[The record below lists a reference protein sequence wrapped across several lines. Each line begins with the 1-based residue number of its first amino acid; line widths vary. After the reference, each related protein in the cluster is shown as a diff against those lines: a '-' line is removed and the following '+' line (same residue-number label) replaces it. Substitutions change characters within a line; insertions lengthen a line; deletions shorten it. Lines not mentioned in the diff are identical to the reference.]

1 MFAASWAFM
10 LSGWRINE
18 KDLPLKILNFGGFQQ
33 IKRRNPFGIWITPY
47 YAEDSISDSAHHRK
61 PLLLACTWISN
72 DKKQNRYFPGPDSGR
87 QAAMVWLQRW
97 NQLKKKKN
105 RIRSSKY
112 FPLLD
117 RRRGGDCDFR
127 GGATRRRTQGH
138 KNHRP
143 PKKMLREKK
152 LQVVRIL
159 AGGKVEARVVSNR
172 QLFLSI
178 TNSSTNCSFL
188 VDTTS
193 HHGEFVSDHL
203 KNCNHSQFWF
213 RNLPFFLSFIK
224 QVDHPV
230 YQTLA
235 FSPKGD
241 FLVYTAEALWET
253 WWWRS

>member
-47 YAEDSISDSAHHRK
+47 YAEDSISDSAI
-61 PLLLACTWISN
+61 LLACTWISN

-213 RNLPFFLSFIK
+213 RNLPFFSHL
-224 QVDHPV
+224 
-230 YQTLA
+230 
-235 FSPKGD
+235 
-241 FLVYTAEALWET
+241 
-253 WWWRS
+253 

>member
-97 NQLKKKKN
+97 NQLKKKN

-117 RRRGGDCDFR
+117 RRRGGDCGFR
-127 GGATRRRTQGH
+127 GWATRGRTQGH
-138 KNHRP
+138 KNHRA
-143 PKKMLREKK
+143 PKKMLREKNSRWWEFW
-152 LQVVRIL
+152 Q
-159 AGGKVEARVVSNR
+159 EARLRRGWFPTGSFFYRSQILR
-172 QLFLSI
+172 QIAPFLWIQRHTTENLWVI
-178 TNSSTNCSFL
+178 TWKTAII
-188 VDTTS
+188 
-193 HHGEFVSDHL
+193 
-203 KNCNHSQFWF
+203 
-213 RNLPFFLSFIK
+213 LSFNVGIY
-224 QVDHPV
+224 HF
-230 YQTLA
+230 
-235 FSPKGD
+235 FSH
-241 FLVYTAEALWET
+241 L
-253 WWWRS
+253 